1 MINWRSCGGSFGEGL
16 QRKADRWGLWGAVGL
31 GGLFALSFCPVSAA
45 LFFGSL
51 FPLTMKSGNSVVMP
65 SIYGVGTG
73 IPVLG
78 FALLIAFGSKALSGA
93 FNRITRLELWARR
106 VTGAV
111 FILVGV
117 YYTLN
122 YVFEVFS

>member
-1 MINWRSCGGSFGEGL
+1 
-16 QRKADRWGLWGAVGL
+16 
-31 GGLFALSFCPVSAA
+31 
-45 LFFGSL
+45 
-51 FPLTMKSGNSVVMP
+51 MP